1 MPAIGAHSASTAQW
15 IAAARAKESARPD
28 RLFHDPFAAALA
40 GEAGFDILA
49 RSEAASGG
57 ENAFLPIRTRYFDDL
72 LLNVAAPQVVL
83 LGAGLDTRAYRL
95 PFADATRVFELDRGE
110 VLEEKERI
118 LTPLNARPRCIRRA
132 IAVDLADSWTEHLDA
147 AGFDSVQPSIWI
159 AEGLLFYLS
168 EKHVGSLLRRARF
181 KAGPGSV
188 FAADIFGTGLLDQA
202 YIQPYLRWLESAHLP
217 APFCTD
223 NPAELFACRGWS
235 PAKITEPGQP
245 DANYGRIPVRGPG
258 EGSNRAYLVSAPR
271 GSSVPPSRAASTLL
285 RK

>member
-1 MPAIGAHSASTAQW
+1 MPASGARFASTAKW

-40 GEAGFDILA
+40 GEAGFEILA

-72 LLNVAAPQVVL
+72 LLNAAAPQVVL

-95 PFADATRVFELDRGE
+95 PFADVTHVFELDRGE

-118 LTPLNARPRCIRRA
+118 LTAVNARPRCIRRA
-132 IAVDLADSWTEHLDA
+132 VAVDLADSWTEHLAA
-147 AGFDSVQPSIWI
+147 AGFDSAQPSIWI

-168 EKHVGSLLRRARF
+168 EEHVGSLLRRARF
-181 KAGPGSV
+181 EAAPGSV
-188 FAADIFGTGLLDQA
+188 FAADVFGTGLLDQA
-202 YIQPYLRWLESAHLP
+202 PIQPYLRWLESAHLP
-217 APFCTD
+217 PPFCTGD
-223 NPAELFACRGWS
+223 PAGLFACCGWG

-245 DANYGRIPVRGPG
+245 GANYGRMPVRGPG

-271 GSSVPPSRAASTLL
+271 GSSVPQSGAASTFL